1 MQTSPFR
8 YASELY
14 DDLWLPEETVQ
25 VRETVRAFAEKHVR
39 PVAHELNNTPESVA
53 AFPRELVREMAA
65 AGLFRI
71 PFAAEY
77 GGAGLQYPTLATM

>member
-1 MQTSPFR
+1 MQTPPFR

-25 VRETVRAFAEKHVR
+25 VRETVRAFAEQHVR

-53 AFPRELVREMAA
+53 AFPRELVGEMAA
-65 AGLFRI
+65 LRGGVWRRGTAVPDAGHHGH
-71 PFAAEY
+71 A
-77 GGAGLQYPTLATM
+77 